1 MYAILARKRD
11 GAELSR
17 AEIDRV
23 IAGAVAGTIPD
34 YQLAALLMAIFCRG
48 LSPRETADLTLAM
61 VASGAQVDLSSLPGP
76 TVDKHSTGGVGDK
89 TTLVLGPLLAAA
101 GLTVAK
107 MSGRGLGHTGGTLD
121 KLEAIPGMRT
131 DLGPAQMIEQAR
143 SIGLAVVAQG
153 AELAP
158 ADGVLYALRDV
169 TATVESI
176 PLIASSIMSKKL
188 AAGAQSIVLDVK
200 TGAGAF
206 MRAPDDAFALAHAM
220 VEIGTRAG
228 RGVVAVVTGMEQ
240 PLGLAVGNALEVREA
255 IETLRGGGPADLRH
269 LCLLLGGELLVLA
282 GQAASPLAGE
292 ARLAALLDDGSAL
305 DRFRRFVAAQGGD
318 PRVADA
324 PDQLLPFAPL
334 RRDLRAP
341 TAGYV
346 AAIDALA
353 IGEAARDLGAG
364 RQRKGEPIDPAAG
377 LLLRAKVGDRLA
389 AGEPWATLF
398 AADPARL
405 SAAAARLETALAIGV
420 SFPALPR
427 SLYGTVR
434 AGGHEERTQQ

>member
-1 MYAILARKRD
+1 MYGILARKRD
-11 GAELSR
+11 GGELSR

-23 IAGAVAGTIPD
+23 IEGAVAGTIPD
-34 YQLAALLMAIFCRG
+34 YQLTALLMAIFCRG
-48 LSPRETADLTLAM
+48 LTPRETADLTLAM
-61 VASGAQVDLSSLPGP
+61 VASGAEVDLSSLPGP

-131 DLGPAQMIEQAR
+131 DLGPARMIEQAR

-206 MRAPDDAFALAHAM
+206 MRDPDDAFALAHAM
-220 VEIGTRAG
+220 VEIGTSAG
-228 RGVVAVVTGMEQ
+228 RRVVAVITGMEQ
-240 PLGLAVGNALEVREA
+240 PLGLAVGNALEVEEA
-255 IETLRGGGPADLRH
+255 VQTLRGGGPADLRD
-269 LCLLLGGELLVLA
+269 LCLILGGELLVLA
-282 GQAASPLAGE
+282 EQAASPAAGA

-305 DRFRRFVAAQGGD
+305 ERFRRFVAAQGGD
-318 PRVADA
+318 PRVADM
-324 PDQLLPFAPL
+324 PEELLPEAPL
-334 RRDLRAP
+334 RLDLTVT

-346 AAIDALA
+346 AAIDALT

-364 RQRKGEPIDPAAG
+364 RQRKGDPIDPAAG
-377 LLLRAKVGDRLA
+377 LLLRAKVGDRLE
-389 AGEPWATLF
+389 AGDAWATLF
-398 AADPARL
+398 ASDQRRL
-405 SAAAARLETALAIGV
+405 AAGAARLQSALRMGV
-420 SFPALPR
+420 SFPAPPR
-427 SLYGTVR
+427 SIYGTVR
-434 AGGHEERTQQ
+434 AGGREERSHQ